1 MNDIEQKRKRIENI
15 AKVVGL
21 CVAGALF
28 APIAL
33 ATIQGLISL
42 IVVGAIA
49 LFTVNVIV
57 PWLAISL
64 ANWRLKALK
73 AAAAAN
79 PIEML
84 ENQYKDRMDALAKI
98 RENITASYA
107 VLQNLHAQIQEHD
120 EKYPDKPSQYLDK
133 YQKLS
138 ALVSLRGQKYKQAQK
153 NLADFAEVI
162 EEKRSDWKIA
172 QTMAEANKLAN
183 VGQDF
188 QSKLLQDTALN
199 TVQDGL
205 NTAFAELETSLLDE
219 QGDSSASTS
228 SSTTVQVAPARPVA
242 QLKAPSL
249 PALDLGFD
257 ENNPIEAEP
266 VPEPVPVKSSARNRR
281 NY

>member
-15 AKVVGL
+15 AKVAGL
-21 CVAGALF
+21 CIAAFFF
-28 APIAL
+28 APIAVM
-33 ATIQGLISL
+33 TIKGLISL
-42 IVVGAIA
+42 IVVGFIG

-57 PWLAISL
+57 PWLAVSL

-84 ENQYKDRMDALAKI
+84 ENQYKDRMGALAKI

-107 VLQNLHAQIQEHD
+107 VLQNLHAQIQDHD
-120 EKYPDKPSQYLDK
+120 ERYPGKPSQYLDK

-138 ALVSLRGQKYKQAQK
+138 ALISLRGQKYKQAQK

-162 EEKRSDWKIA
+162 DEKRADWKIA

-183 VGQDF
+183 VGEDF
-188 QSKLLQDTALN
+188 TSQLLKDTALN

-219 QGDSSASTS
+219 QGDSSTSTKS
-228 SSTTVQVAPARPVA
+228 SATVEIAPVRPVA

-257 ENNPIEAEP
+257 ENNVIDAEP
-266 VPEPVPVKSSARNRR
+266 VPVPAKSSARSRR
-281 NY
+281 SY

>member
-1 MNDIEQKRKRIENI
+1 MNDIEQKRKRIETI
-15 AKVVGL
+15 AKVIGL
-21 CVAGALF
+21 CVAAFFF
-28 APIAL
+28 APIAFL
-33 ATIQGLISL
+33 TIKGLVSL
-42 IVVGAIA
+42 IVVGVIA
-49 LFTVNVIV
+49 LFTVNVGI
-57 PWLAISL
+57 PWFAISL

-73 AAAAAN
+73 SAASAN
-79 PIEML
+79 PIETL

-107 VLQNLHAQIQEHD
+107 VLQDLHTQIQEHD
-120 EKYPDKPSQYLDK
+120 EKYPNKPSQYLDK

-138 ALVSLRGQKYKQAQK
+138 ALIALRGSKYKQAQK

-172 QTMAEANKLAN
+172 QTMAQANKLAN

-219 QGDSSASTS
+219 QSDDSAPAK
-228 SSTTVQVAPARPVA
+228 STTVVEIAPARPTA
-242 QLKAPSL
+242 QLRAPSL
-249 PALDLGFD
+249 PPLDLDFTHTTD
-257 ENNPIEAEP
+257 VEEVEP
-266 VPEPVPVKSSARNRR
+266 DPVPVKSARNRR
-281 NY
+281 SY